1 MTRGGV
7 SPNTFNVTQYFNNQ
21 SFVPPPDGWHY
32 LCFLSPVTS
41 TPTKTRSS
49 RLPTLDRRLLAY
61 AFAGS
66 AAASAPTAQAAVTY
80 SGVLNTQLTIPN
92 PSANASVGINVDG
105 VTGDDLTFE
114 FDSATQSFRVTPT
127 GSVSGGF
134 GVYSNSTPGQATSF
148 GFGSNIVGNPFQT
161 GVTQLLRDY
170 DSSPSGAFLAGP
182 TGYIGF
188 KNLTAGVSGYNG
200 WVSFTL
206 PSTTASGEALTITGW
221 GYESA
226 LNTPVTAGQGA
237 TAPTPSSVPDA
248 PTPAVTG
255 LAALSLGAAG
265 LARRRASRRLA

>member
-1 MTRGGV
+1 M
-7 SPNTFNVTQYFNNQ
+7 
-21 SFVPPPDGWHY
+21 
-32 LCFLSPVTS
+32 TS

-49 RLPTLDRRLLAY
+49 RLPTLDHRLLAY

-66 AAASAPTAQAAVTY
+66 AAAASAPTAQAAVTY

-127 GSVSGGF
+127 GSGGAGFAVTQTGTPGEAYRFAFGDQIMGGF
-134 GVYSNSTPGQATSF
+134 TPPIGT
-148 GFGSNIVGNPFQT
+148 
-161 GVTQLLRDY
+161 TQLLRDY
-170 DSSPSGAFLAGP
+170 DALPLAAGQFSAGQ

-188 KNLTAGVSGYNG
+188 KNIISGISGHNG